1 MPNFYNMPISS
12 FTYDSIYGPMVP
24 QYRPF
29 VSDTIMFPTADVW
42 TSALMADTM
51 GYTANMPQLDWNWG
65 TKWKQDWNANSN
77 LQSATKNLVALE
89 SQIKSLMELDTLN
102 ASQKERLQSILDQI
116 EALKE
121 RINNAQNLQAA
132 EKEALAQE
140 IKQLV
145 EESIKTAQ
153 EIQKELQAA
162 AEAEATGDTST
173 TDDSST
179 TSTSSSSHTG
189 DTEDNTTGFDAETGR
204 PVELGDKPEKAA
216 LRGLNGRLFNAI
228 DGWGTDYD
236 ALKAAIITNGE
247 INAGNI
253 IELIDNWELYY
264 GENQL
269 SFDKIKNLDFTN
281 FNDTDN
287 SEWDQTLISRLIEDL
302 GHYEKKEFV
311 PVLLNALITRAEAA
325 GVDDSKIQ
333 AYISKINNE
342 LGECCIGEKEI
353 VKGLLGIY
361 KEIKLQEAENAEKE
375 TEAQEAK
382 EAEDARKKAEEEA
395 KIQAE
400 KEKTESEAKARF
412 VKAMRDDLGDKELE
426 MSNDI
431 KYEDG
436 IFKIE
441 IEGIT
446 YEGRTYAQ
454 LAKKLK
460 DDGYEPKEFLV
471 KEQFDM
477 AA

>member
-253 IELIDNWELYY
+253 IELIDNWELY
-264 GENQL
+264 
-269 SFDKIKNLDFTN
+269 
-281 FNDTDN
+281 
-287 SEWDQTLISRLIEDL
+287 
-302 GHYEKKEFV
+302 
-311 PVLLNALITRAEAA
+311 
-325 GVDDSKIQ
+325 
-333 AYISKINNE
+333 
-342 LGECCIGEKEI
+342 
-353 VKGLLGIY
+353 
-361 KEIKLQEAENAEKE
+361 
-375 TEAQEAK
+375 
-382 EAEDARKKAEEEA
+382 
-395 KIQAE
+395 
-400 KEKTESEAKARF
+400 
-412 VKAMRDDLGDKELE
+412 
-426 MSNDI
+426 
-431 KYEDG
+431 
-436 IFKIE
+436 
-441 IEGIT
+441 
-446 YEGRTYAQ
+446 
-454 LAKKLK
+454 
-460 DDGYEPKEFLV
+460 
-471 KEQFDM
+471 
-477 AA
+477 